1 MSAES
6 RSSAA
11 KTLRAGSSAST
22 SFISAN
28 KILPYSRKYRLID
41 GVRSSKDGPSTESV
55 RSTNDCMLRIMAD
68 QSFSLTSRIPLNNG
82 LSMPRIHLG
91 VYLMNGSEASSAV
104 QHALEAGYR
113 AVDSAQMYR
122 NEKQVGKS
130 VLDFLKAHPEVKR
143 EDIHYTTKL
152 ASNSDYNRARR
163 SITQSVKECGLGY
176 IDLFLLHSPYGGK
189 QARLDS
195 WRAVEDAIRAG
206 EVKTGGVSNYGE
218 KHLDELF
225 ASHPQVKPAV
235 NQIEVHPFNT
245 RTALTAYCQQHD
257 IVVEAYAPLARALR
271 MKHPVIVEL
280 ASKYGCTAGQ
290 LMVRWSLQK
299 GYVPL
304 PKSVRRERIVENGGV
319 GGFAISQ
326 GDVNRMGAL
335 DEYLVTDWDP
345 VDAD

>member
-1 MSAES
+1 MWKTMTDQSYSLES
-6 RSSAA
+6 RT
-11 KTLRAGSSAST
+11 K
-22 SFISAN
+22 
-28 KILPYSRKYRLID
+28 
-41 GVRSSKDGPSTESV
+41 
-55 RSTNDCMLRIMAD
+55 
-68 QSFSLTSRIPLNNG
+68 LNNG
-82 LSMPRIHLG
+82 LSMPSIHLG
-91 VYLMNGSEASSAV
+91 VYLMNGSEASTAV
-104 QHALEAGYR
+104 KHALEAGYR

-130 VLDFLKAHPEVKR
+130 ILDYLKAHPEIKR

-152 ASNSDYNRARR
+152 ASNSDYARARR
-163 SITQSVKECGLGY
+163 SISQSVKECGLGY

-195 WRAVEDAIRAG
+195 WRAVEDAIKDG

-218 KHLDELF
+218 KHISNAALMSRKLDELF
-225 ASHPQVKPAV
+225 ASSPRIKPAV

-245 RTALTAYCQQHD
+245 RSNLTAYCQQHD

-271 MKHPVIVEL
+271 MKHPTIVSL
-280 ASKYGCTAGQ
+280 AKKYGCTSGQ
-290 LMVRWSLQK
+290 LMVRWSLQH

-304 PKSVRRERIVENGGV
+304 PKSVRKERIIENSQV
-319 GGFAISQ
+319 GGFEISAE
-326 GDVNRMGAL
+326 DVKAMDGL

>member
-1 MSAES
+1 MTDQSYSLES
-6 RSSAA
+6 RT
-11 KTLRAGSSAST
+11 K
-22 SFISAN
+22 
-28 KILPYSRKYRLID
+28 
-41 GVRSSKDGPSTESV
+41 
-55 RSTNDCMLRIMAD
+55 
-68 QSFSLTSRIPLNNG
+68 LNNG
-82 LSMPRIHLG
+82 LSMPSIHLG
-91 VYLMNGSEASSAV
+91 VYLMNGSEASTAV
-104 QHALEAGYR
+104 KHALEAGYR

-130 VLDFLKAHPEVKR
+130 ILDYLKAHPEIKR

-152 ASNSDYNRARR
+152 ASNSDYARARR
-163 SITQSVKECGLGY
+163 SISQSVKECGLGY

-195 WRAVEDAIRAG
+195 WRAVEDAIKDG

-225 ASHPQVKPAV
+225 ASSPRIKPAV

-245 RTALTAYCQQHD
+245 RSNLTAYCQQHD

-271 MKHPVIVEL
+271 MKHPTIVSL
-280 ASKYGCTAGQ
+280 AKKYGCTSGQ
-290 LMVRWSLQK
+290 LMVRWSLQH

-304 PKSVRRERIVENGGV
+304 PKSVRKERIIENSQV
-319 GGFAISQ
+319 GGFEISAE
-326 GDVNRMGAL
+326 DVKAMDGL